1 MAGTLVVAEHFDGTL
16 RDVTLEMI
24 GAAAALK
31 EGLGG
36 PLAVLVIGHEAEAL
50 AAAVNREGVDE
61 IVTVARPDS
70 HFDPAL
76 YEEAVCAVA
85 EARQARLVLIGHTA
99 AGMAF
104 GPAVAARLG
113 SGFAS
118 DVFGLTLD
126 DGEPVASRA
135 GYGGKVA
142 MDLGFPGKP
151 VIVLTLRGATF
162 KAPAGKAPAEAGRAA
177 LAPFAIEADALP
189 GAARHIDYL
198 PAPPA
203 DVDIGKAEFI
213 LSVGRA
219 VQEDKNLPAFAA
231 LAERLGATLG
241 CSRPVA
247 DSGWLP
253 KAHQVGQSGTIAA
266 NCTLYLALGI
276 SGAVQHLAGMKHV
289 DTIIAVNTDPEAPI
303 FGVAHHG
310 ACVDIFALAE
320 ALKRE
325 FN

>member
-1 MAGTLVVAEHFDGTL
+1 MAGILVVAEHFDGLL

-24 GAAAALK
+24 GAAAEVKA
-31 EGLGG
+31 GLGG
-36 PLAVLVIGHEAEAL
+36 PLALLVIGQDAETL
-50 AAAVNREGVDE
+50 AAAANRAGVDE
-61 IVTVARPDS
+61 IVTVDLPDS

-85 EARQARLVLIGHTA
+85 EERQARLVLIGHTA

-118 DVFGLTLD
+118 DVFGLALEG
-126 DGEPVASRA
+126 GEVIASRG
-135 GYGGKVA
+135 GYGGKVV
-142 MDLGFPGKP
+142 MDLAFPEKP

-162 KAPAGKAPAEAGRAA
+162 RAPAEDGSAA
-177 LAPFAIEADALP
+177 VVPFALDP
-189 GAARHIDYL
+189 GAVPGASRHIDYL

-219 VQEDKNLPAFAA
+219 LGEDKNLPRFAA

-266 NCTLYLALGI
+266 NCSLYVALGI

-303 FGVAHHG
+303 FNVAHHG
-310 ACVDIFALAE
+310 ACVDIFELAE
-320 ALKRE
+320 ALERE

>member
-1 MAGTLVVAEHFDGTL
+1 MTGILVVAEHFEGAL

-24 GAAAALK
+24 GAAASVK

-36 PLAVLVIGHEAEAL
+36 ALTVLVIGQDADAL
-50 AAAVNREGVDE
+50 ADAANREGVDE
-61 IVTVARPDS
+61 IVTVAAPDP

-76 YEEAVCAVA
+76 YEEAICAVA

-104 GPAVAARLG
+104 GPAVGARLG

-118 DVFGLTLD
+118 DVFGLSLEGSALIATR
-126 DGEPVASRA
+126 S
-135 GYGGKVA
+135 GYGGKVS
-142 MDLGFPGKP
+142 MDLTFPEKP

-162 KAPAGKAPAEAGRAA
+162 KAPEEAGSANIV
-177 LAPFAIEADALP
+177 PFEIELDGVE
-189 GAARHIDYL
+189 GAGRHVDYL

-203 DVDIGKAEFI
+203 DVDIGKADFI

-219 VQEDKNLPAFAA
+219 LGEDKNLPQFAA

-266 NCTLYLALGI
+266 NCSLYLALGI

-303 FGVAHHG
+303 FNVAHHG
-310 ACVDIFALAE
+310 ACVDIFELAE
-320 ALKRE
+320 ALERE

>member
-1 MAGTLVVAEHFDGTL
+1 MAGILVVAEHFDGVL

-24 GAAAALK
+24 GAAAELK

-36 PLAVLVIGHEAEAL
+36 PLALLVIGQDVDSL
-50 AAAVNREGVDE
+50 ASAANREGVDE
-61 IVTVARPDS
+61 IVTVARADA

-85 EARQARLVLIGHTA
+85 EARQVRLVLIGHTA

-118 DVFGLTLD
+118 DVFGLST
-126 DGEPVASRA
+126 DGSEPIATRG
-135 GYGGKVA
+135 GYGGKVS
-142 MDLGFPGKP
+142 MDLAFPDRP

-162 KAPAGKAPAEAGRAA
+162 KAPETAGDASI
-177 LAPFAIEADALP
+177 APFAVELDALP
-189 GAARHIDYL
+189 GAGRHIDYL

-219 VQEDKNLPAFAA
+219 LGEDTNLPQFAA
-231 LAERLGATLG
+231 LAEKLGATLG

-266 NCTLYLALGI
+266 NCSLYLALGI

-303 FGVAHHG
+303 FNVAHHG
-310 ACVDIFALAE
+310 ACVDIFELAE
-320 ALKRE
+320 ALERE

>member
-1 MAGTLVVAEHFDGTL
+1 MGGILVVAEHFDGAL

-24 GAAAALK
+24 GAAAAVK
-31 EGLGG
+31 EGFGG
-36 PLAVLVIGHEAEAL
+36 PLAVAVIGSPADAL
-50 AAAVNREGVDE
+50 ARAADLEGVDE
-61 IVTVARPDS
+61 IATVAQPDP

-76 YEEAVCAVA
+76 YEEAVCAL
-85 EARQARLVLIGHTA
+85 ARAREARLVLIGHTA
-99 AGMAF
+99 SGMAY

-118 DVFGLTLD
+118 DVFALALE
-126 DGEPVASRA
+126 DGEIVASRS
-135 GYGGKVA
+135 GYGGKVNF
-142 MDLGFPGKP
+142 DLCFPGKP
-151 VIVLTLRGATF
+151 VIVLTLRSATF
-162 KAPAGKAPAEAGRAA
+162 TVPEG
-177 LAPFAIEADALP
+177 P
-189 GAARHIDYL
+189 GAARIAPFEVDLGAVPGTGRHVDYL

-203 DVDIGKAEFI
+203 DVDIAKAEFI

-219 VQEDKNLPAFAA
+219 IQEDTNLPRFAA

-253 KAHQVGQSGTIAA
+253 KAHQVGQSGTVAA
-266 NCTLYLALGI
+266 NCKLYFALGI

-289 DTIIAVNTDPEAPI
+289 ETIIAVNTDPEAPI

-310 ACVDIFALAE
+310 ACVDIFALAD
-320 ALKRE
+320 ALEQE
-325 FN
+325 FT

>member
-1 MAGTLVVAEHFDGTL
+1 MS
-16 RDVTLEMI
+16 
-24 GAAAALK
+24 
-31 EGLGG
+31 
-36 PLAVLVIGHEAEAL
+36 PLPQ
-50 AAAVNREGVDE
+50 
-61 IVTVARPDS
+61 PDP

-76 YEEAVCAVA
+76 YEEAICAVA

-118 DVFGLTLD
+118 DVFGLSVEGGAPIATR
-126 DGEPVASRA
+126 S
-135 GYGGKVA
+135 GYGGKVS
-142 MDLGFPGKP
+142 MDLAFPDKP

-162 KAPAGKAPAEAGRAA
+162 KAPEEAGSANIV
-177 LAPFAIEADALP
+177 PFEIELDAVP
-189 GAARHIDYL
+189 GAGRHIDYL

-219 VQEDKNLPAFAA
+219 LGEDKNLPQFAA

-266 NCTLYLALGI
+266 NCSLYLALGI

-303 FGVAHHG
+303 FNVAHRG

-320 ALKRE
+320 ALERE

>member
-1 MAGTLVVAEHFDGTL
+1 MTGILVVAEHFDGTL

-24 GAAAALK
+24 GAAAAVK
-31 EGLGG
+31 EDLGG
-36 PLAVLVIGHEAEAL
+36 PLTVLVIAEETEAL
-50 AAAVNREGVDE
+50 ADAANRQGVDE
-61 IVTVARPDS
+61 IVTVTQPDS

-85 EARQARLVLIGHTA
+85 EARQARLVLIGHTV

-118 DVFGLTLD
+118 DVFGLSVESA
-126 DGEPVASRA
+126 EPVATRS
-135 GYGGKVA
+135 GYGGKVS
-142 MDLGFPGKP
+142 MDLAFPDKP

-162 KAPAGKAPAEAGRAA
+162 KAPDDPGNASIE
-177 LAPFAIEADALP
+177 PFAVELDSVP
-189 GAARHIDYL
+189 GAGCHIDYL

-219 VQEDKNLPAFAA
+219 VQEDKNLPQFAA

-266 NCTLYLALGI
+266 NCSLYLALGI

-303 FGVAHHG
+303 FNVAHHG
-310 ACVDIFALAE
+310 ACVDIFAIAE
-320 ALKRE
+320 ALERE

>member
-1 MAGTLVVAEHFDGTL
+1 MAGILVVAEHFDGTL

-36 PLAVLVIGHEAEAL
+36 PLAVLVIGHDTDAL
-50 AAAVNREGVDE
+50 ADAANREGVDE
-61 IVTVARPDS
+61 IVTVTLPEA

-76 YEEAVCAVA
+76 YEEAVSALA

-118 DVFGLTLD
+118 DVFGLAMD
-126 DGEPVASRA
+126 EGELVASRG

-142 MDLGFPGKP
+142 MDLAFPDRP
-151 VIVLTLRGATF
+151 VVVLTLRGATF
-162 KAPAGKAPAEAGRAA
+162 KAAVEAGDAA
-177 LAPFAIEADALP
+177 VVPFAIEPDAVS
-189 GAARHIDYL
+189 GVGRHIDYL

-219 VQEDKNLPAFAA
+219 LGEDKNLPQFAA
-231 LAERLGATLG
+231 LAEQLGATLG

-266 NCTLYLALGI
+266 NCSLYLALGI

-303 FGVAHHG
+303 FNVAHHG
-310 ACVDIFALAE
+310 ACVDIFELAE
-320 ALKRE
+320 ALERA